1 MENIMETNKN
11 IAVIGATGMLGLP
24 VVKELVNAGFIIT
37 ALVRDKAK
45 AKKVLPKDV
54 NIKVVNLQDKTALT
68 DSLKGI
74 DGIYLN
80 LSVRPTEK
88 KDDFHPEKEGL
99 ANVIEASRKNKV
111 RRIGYISSIISRDY
125 SDIDWWVFDLKRE
138 AIDMIKQSG
147 IDYTIFYPSSF
158 MENLNNTFIQGNK
171 VNIVGKSLY
180 KNWWIAGED
189 YGRQVSKSFGIL
201 KDGENREYTI
211 QGAEALMTDEAVEIF
226 VKHYKKQTLKIGK
239 APLGLLKF
247 IGLFNPQLK
256 YVSKILEVINN
267 CEEKFEAQ
275 RTWDELGKPKISVLK
290 YTEQLNSLNEA
301 E

>member
-1 MENIMETNKN
+1 
-11 IAVIGATGMLGLP
+11 
-24 VVKELVNAGFIIT
+24 
-37 ALVRDKAK
+37 
-45 AKKVLPKDV
+45 
-54 NIKVVNLQDKTALT
+54 
-68 DSLKGI
+68 
-74 DGIYLN
+74 
-80 LSVRPTEK
+80 
-88 KDDFHPEKEGL
+88 
-99 ANVIEASRKNKV
+99 
-111 RRIGYISSIISRDY
+111 
-125 SDIDWWVFDLKRE
+125 
-138 AIDMIKQSG
+138 MIKQSG

-171 VNIVGKSLY
+171 VNIVGKPLY

-239 APLGLLKF
+239 VPLGLLKF